1 MIFLLSRQRIRLDG
15 ETLVRLTLDRKVA
28 SSNLIFGQNPFL
40 YLKTSSL
47 LHCNIYFNMSLY
59 KTLLRN
65 CSVFDSRSKGC
76 MFKSCGVKCTEFF
89 FIKTV
94 SLLNC
99 IIYFN
104 TSLFKTPWRNGS
116 TSDSR

>member
-1 MIFLLSRQRIRLDG
+1 MYKTRWRNVNASDSRSKGCVFKSHL
-15 ETLVRLTLDRKVA
+15 
-28 SSNLIFGQNPFL
+28 GQKPFL
-40 YLKTSSL
+40 YLKTASL

-59 KTLLRN
+59 KTPLRN

-76 MFKSCGVKCTEFF
+76 MFKSCGVKCTEIFF
-89 FIKTV
+89 TKAV

-116 TSDSR
+116 ASDSR